1 MRPNRLKDIWMK
13 GRKATNCWLSIPSP
27 LTAEMLA
34 HQGWDSLTIDMQ
46 HGAVD
51 YAAMLAMLAAVSAS
65 EAVPIV
71 RVSENRSGE
80 IGRALDAG
88 ATGVMCPTVN
98 TADEAARFVAAC
110 RYAPA
115 GVRSVGPLRAALYA
129 GADYVARANDTVLA
143 IAQIETATA
152 LAHVN
157 EIARV
162 PGLDMLFVGPNDL
175 GLSMGRV
182 ATSDQTDPVVVEAID
197 AVLAAARMAGIHAGI
212 YCRAP
217 EYGATMMKKGFDLV
231 TVVGDLGLLSTGAE
245 LRRKFD

>member
-1 MRPNRLKDIWMK
+1 MRGNRLRDIWK
-13 GRKATNCWLSIPSP
+13 QGRKATNCWLSISSP

-34 HQGWDSLTIDMQ
+34 HQGWDSVTIDMQ

-65 EAVPIV
+65 ETAPIV
-71 RVSENRSGE
+71 RVSENRPGE

-98 TADEAARFVAAC
+98 SAEEAQRFVAAC
-110 RYAPA
+110 RYAPM

-129 GADYVARANDTVLA
+129 GADYVAHANRTVLA
-143 IAQIETATA
+143 IAQIETAKA
-152 LAHVN
+152 LTNVN

-175 GLSMGRV
+175 GLSMGRE
-182 ATSDQTDPVVVEAID
+182 ARSDQADPVVVDAID
-197 AVLAAARMAGIHAGI
+197 AILAAARHAGIFAGI

-217 EYGATMMKKGFDLV
+217 EYGAAMMEKGFDLV
-231 TVVGDLGLLSTGAE
+231 TVVGDMGLLAAGAE
-245 LRRKFD
+245 LRARFA